1 MNTNER
7 ELSRSNELRDEEI
20 EHVVGGSSGVH
31 IPLVTISV
39 KEPPQRSTGS
49 TADDFCLNGEMS

>member
-39 KEPPQRSTGS
+39 KEPAPEKHWI
-49 TADDFCLNGEMS
+49 NGG